1 MKSLRLLRGGHM
13 KSLKY
18 FWYTTTR
25 IRGLS
30 GLWPVCTVMCLFGCL
45 KFNSST
51 QTAEYRK
58 VASRSTS
65 RLVICPGL

>member
-13 KSLKY
+13 KSLEY

-30 GLWPVCTVMCLFGCL
+30 GLWPVCTVVSNVFVWVS
-45 KFNSST
+45 K
-51 QTAEYRK
+51 
-58 VASRSTS
+58 
-65 RLVICPGL
+65 I